1 MRSFSLPKIKPC
13 IEAAQQK
20 REEENK
26 GTRKFNIHYSFHIMN
41 DERTSISQGETVFR
55 SQPHFEM
62 CERTV
67 PIKYLNSK
75 SKDKAG
81 KVEDLY
87 NLILDSPKGTEKE
100 KDDPEKMDQHDTIC
114 KNLVNHFLRLS
125 SREDFLNRSISYI
138 VIGHRRMQFF
148 QRNVGHHRLPC
159 KCFYAKMTFELL
171 VMETDIHLLQSAQ
184 SIA

>member
-1 MRSFSLPKIKPC
+1 MLLARLRSFSPPKIKPC
-13 IEAAQQK
+13 IKAAQQK

-26 GTRKFNIHYSFHIMN
+26 GARKFNIHNSFYIMD
-41 DERTSISQGETVFR
+41 DERTSISQGEIVFR

-87 NLILDSPKGTEKE
+87 NLILDPPKGTEKE
-100 KDDPEKMDQHDTIC
+100 KDDPKKMRQHHAIC
-114 KNLVNHFLRLS
+114 KNLVEHFLRP
-125 SREDFLNRSISYI
+125 F
-138 VIGHRRMQFF
+138 
-148 QRNVGHHRLPC
+148 PC
-159 KCFYAKMTFELL
+159 GM
-171 VMETDIHLLQSAQ
+171 ILQSTAEWY
-184 SIA
+184 SFRPSLSP